1 MEVAEAVVESAAKAV
16 VEATVVAPKM
26 AEVAAESATE
36 VGMVRELVV
45 WVWSMEI
52 AEGSGGRVAEAVG
65 GEERLVGSRGGV

>member
-1 MEVAEAVVESAAKAV
+1 MVEVAEAVVESAAKAVVESV

-65 GEERLVGSRGGV
+65 GEEH